1 MVHGNMGKS
10 AGDNEAGKSIST
22 PSANTNP
29 YNLTTSAPIYLR
41 KPTSLTITAS
51 ARDNEQTALY
61 YDLYWNGSST
71 VTETKQGTRGNTVTF
86 TARTGLTKRTSY
98 SWRIVVRDGVGG
110 QQRGTTNSAY
120 TNCPGNDSG
129 CARRYQSKLHKL

>member
-10 AGDNEAGKSIST
+10 AGDSEAGKSIST

-51 ARDNEQTALY
+51 ARDNEQTTLY
-61 YDLYWNGSST
+61 YDLYWNGSSK
-71 VTETKQGTRGNTVTF
+71 VMETQESTNGFSVTF
-86 TARTGLTKRTSY
+86 TTIRELTEATRYT
-98 SWRIVVRDGVGG
+98 WRVVVRDGGG
-110 QQRGTTNSAY
+110 GILKGSTQICY
-120 TNCPGNDSG
+120 TNCS
-129 CARRYQSKLHKL
+129 RYGSIM